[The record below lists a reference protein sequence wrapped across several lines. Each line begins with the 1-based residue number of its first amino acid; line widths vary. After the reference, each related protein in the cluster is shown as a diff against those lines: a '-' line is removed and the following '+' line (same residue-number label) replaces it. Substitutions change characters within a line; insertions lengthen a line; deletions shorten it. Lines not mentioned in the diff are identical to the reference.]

1 MPLGWPGGRLGVLPP
16 PCGFR
21 LEPVPVPLD
30 EFLPHY
36 DANEVHSTRVA
47 APPDEVMAALR
58 SLTAREVPVLVALM
72 ALRSLPAVLT
82 GRRRRPRRG
91 TVLEGFLRGGFVL
104 LAERP
109 DELVVGAV
117 GRFWQASADVRRVS
131 AADFAGFREPGYA
144 KAAFNMHAQPARG
157 GGTLLTTETRIQ
169 ATDDDARR
177 SFRRY
182 WRLIYP
188 GSAAIRRAWLRAIRR
203 RAERAGGEAAGA

>member
-1 MPLGWPGGRLGVLPP
+1 MPLGWSGGHLGVLPP

-21 LEPVPVPLD
+21 LEPLPVPLD

-109 DELVVGAV
+109 TSRWWAPSGAS
-117 GRFWQASADVRRVS
+117 G
-131 AADFAGFREPGYA
+131 
-144 KAAFNMHAQPARG
+144 
-157 GGTLLTTETRIQ
+157 
-169 ATDDDARR
+169 
-177 SFRRY
+177 
-182 WRLIYP
+182 
-188 GSAAIRRAWLRAIRR
+188 RRAPTC
-203 RAERAGGEAAGA
+203 G